1 MAQYGEFYGQID
13 FTVLCR
19 LWKQHKEL
27 FKMVQFKDGEHAV
40 LNCNFNE
47 RKEPDEHGNTHYL
60 QAACKKADR
69 RENVN
74 YYVGNSFKPSQNSQ
88 QQPARQQPQQQEQA
102 ENSDDLPF

>member
-1 MAQYGEFYGQID
+1 MDFFGQID

-47 RKEPDEHGNTHYL
+47 RQQPDEHGNTHYL

-69 RENVN
+69 KEGVN
-74 YYVGNSFKPSQNSQ
+74 YYIGNQFKPSKNNGQ
-88 QQPARQQPQQQEQA
+88 QQPQKQQEQQEA
-102 ENSDDLPF
+102 VEGSDDLPF